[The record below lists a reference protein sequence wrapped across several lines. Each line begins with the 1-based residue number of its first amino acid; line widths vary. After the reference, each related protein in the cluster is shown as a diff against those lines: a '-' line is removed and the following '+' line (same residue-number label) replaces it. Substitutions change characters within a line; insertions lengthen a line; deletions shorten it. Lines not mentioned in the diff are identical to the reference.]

1 MLDWRYV
8 WWSQHIQGASKS
20 QQDFDSEVKS
30 ASVELDH
37 WRSEAVAWK
46 QKDADLD
53 SLMCQAQELAGSI
66 EELDEQKK
74 VRELLPHNLSKTLST
89 N

>member
-1 MLDWRYV
+1 MFRWQLSEQPCFQTERQLSQTLREREQWRE
-8 WWSQHIQGASKS
+8 SASKA

-37 WRSEAVAWK
+37 WRSEA
-46 QKDADLD
+46 
-53 SLMCQAQELAGSI
+53 QELASSI

-74 VRELLPHNLSKTLST
+74 EIPNSGKCIS
-89 N
+89 